1 MQNADKKKKPRA
13 FLYISLGLDLILAA
27 AKFIAAAFSGSSAMI
42 SEGIHSTIDAA
53 SQILLIWGVYTSKKQ
68 PDEKRPFGYGKEL
81 YFWSFIVSL
90 IIFLL
95 GGCISIYEGILRM
108 RRPGVDGAGPWNYII
123 LSLALVLTVISMTN
137 ASKAF
142 KKQRGELPF
151 WKAVIRTKDPT
162 TPIVLLGDYGDLMGI
177 LIAFA
182 GVYLTHRFNNPVF
195 DGLSSIFIGLILAVI
210 SGLLIRE
217 SKSLLVGEVPTQ
229 NKLAEALQIA
239 GADASVLKVKKH
251 FSTVMAPDH
260 LILIMNIVFRDDLT
274 TTQIAETIERITKN
288 IQKECP
294 TIKQIFMEPVR

>member
-1 MQNADKKKKPRA
+1 
-13 FLYISLGLDLILAA
+13 
-27 AKFIAAAFSGSSAMI
+27 
-42 SEGIHSTIDAA
+42 
-53 SQILLIWGVYTSKKQ
+53 LLIWGIHTSKKE

-95 GGCISIYEGILRM
+95 GGCISVYEGILRIQ
-108 RRPGVDGAGPWNYII
+108 RPGTDGIGPWNYII
-123 LSLALVLTVISMTN
+123 LGFALVLTLISMLN

-142 KKQRGELPF
+142 KKQRGGLPF

-162 TPIVLLGDYGDLMGI
+162 TPIVLLGDYGDLLGI
-177 LIAFA
+177 LIAFT
-182 GVYLTHRFNNPVF
+182 GVYLAHRFNNPVY
-195 DGLSSIFIGLILAVI
+195 DGLSSIAIGFILALI

-217 SKSLLVGEVPTQ
+217 SKSLLVGEVPSQ

-239 GADASVLKVKKH
+239 GADSSVVKVKKH

-260 LILIMNIVFRDDLT
+260 LILIMNIVFQDGLST
-274 TTQIAETIERITKN
+274 FQITDTIERITKE

-294 TIKQIFMEPVR
+294 TIKQIFMEPVK